1 MAVIFY
7 KQMFEKYFHFR
18 IRCGIILEKR
28 IYVQENMFDIR
39 HEEGNE
45 MTNTASTTHRT
56 GKKESRKL
64 SRTMAVILG
73 LIVTLEVMIA
83 GWDDL

>member
-1 MAVIFY
+1 
-7 KQMFEKYFHFR
+7 
-18 IRCGIILEKR
+18 
-28 IYVQENMFDIR
+28 
-39 HEEGNE
+39 

-83 GWDDL
+83 GGMIFNIDFHSADIITLIFGAGVVFSAAVAVLTDN